1 MEATPSSAS
10 SSRYGHIPDG
20 DGGYPLAAWVW
31 GHRMRMG
38 QHWVEYFL
46 EFLNVL
52 AGFDYRLGQGLSPRE
67 VGEEPSG
74 YRIYRRLGLRR
85 FVFYD
90 EHEKSLHPDDTE
102 ARDQLLKQLQDSLGN
117 GAPSAPEDLEHVR
130 TLLRSF
136 SAVEESRSWFAKSLF
151 PAHDALLFW
160 EATRKG
166 VKHRR
171 DDVEAE
177 GGKPPRE
184 LDEAIRFDQRNFF
197 ARGGELYYLVLS
209 AGTEG
214 APQLRTDIED
224 GFKSLLFE
232 RNKAIGELATLVN
245 DAWTKLLGQDDD
257 SSKRRDLGWIPRQGA
272 PLFRQ
277 VALDVRAIL
286 QAQLEPFETL
296 DLLVHLVCFH
306 LALYIYSAAG
316 ETEKLGPFL
325 VDSVGK
331 RGTPLRQASATLLK
345 QQEAAIL
352 GKAIDYAR
360 AAVRSFAEDLDTDG
374 LAFSEDLHS
383 RAFEHFG
390 VRSLRKATREPFEQ
404 KTLHALQVQLER
416 GDLTRA
422 QFVEQYGE
430 ALIQELLLTDFR
442 KNFLGVHLKLGKAV
456 GFVAPHK
463 GPSARFV
470 IGDTLL
476 QTLAI
481 TACQKDT
488 EPYDA
493 REVTFDDFLRTL
505 YERYGVVVGE
515 REARAS
521 GLFREERINAEAYS
535 RNRDA
540 LLDRLIK
547 AGYAREFSDA
557 TAVVAATHAT
567 TA

>member
-1 MEATPSSAS
+1 M
-10 SSRYGHIPDG
+10 
-20 DGGYPLAAWVW
+20 
-31 GHRMRMG
+31 
-38 QHWVEYFL
+38 
-46 EFLNVL
+46 
-52 AGFDYRLGQGLSPRE
+52 
-67 VGEEPSG
+67 
-74 YRIYRRLGLRR
+74 
-85 FVFYD
+85 FYD

-102 ARDQLLKQLQDSLGN
+102 ARDRLLKQLQASLGN
-117 GAPSAPEDLEHVR
+117 GSPSTPEDLELVR

-166 VKHRR
+166 VKDRR
-171 DDVEAE
+171 DDLEAE
-177 GGKPPRE
+177 VGKPPHE
-184 LDEAIRFDQRNFF
+184 LDEDIRFDQRNFF

-214 APQLRTDIED
+214 APQLRTDIEE
-224 GFKSLLFE
+224 GFRSLLFE
-232 RNKAIGELATLVN
+232 RNKAIGELATLVD
-245 DAWTKLLGQDDD
+245 DAWTRLLDQDAE
-257 SSKRRDLGWIPRQGA
+257 SSKRRDLGWIPRQEA

-277 VALDVRAIL
+277 VALDVRAVL

-296 DLLVHLVCFH
+296 DLLAHLVCFH
-306 LALYIYSAAG
+306 LALYIYSTAG
-316 ETEKLGPFL
+316 ETEKPGPFL
-325 VDSVGK
+325 IDSIGV
-331 RGTPLRQASATLLK
+331 RGAPLRQVSATLLK
-345 QQEAAIL
+345 QQEASIL

-360 AAVRSFAEDLDTDG
+360 AEVRSFADDLDTDG
-374 LAFSEDLHS
+374 LAFSEDLHH

-390 VRSLRKATREPFEQ
+390 IRSLRKTTREAFEQ
-404 KTLHALQVQLER
+404 KTFHTLQAQLEQ
-416 GDLTRA
+416 GDLTRD
-422 QFVEQYGE
+422 QFVEQYCE

-476 QTLAI
+476 QALAI
-481 TACQKDT
+481 TACQKGA
-488 EPYDA
+488 EPY
-493 REVTFDDFLRTL
+493 EVHEITFDDFLRTL
-505 YERYGVVVGE
+505 HERYGVVVGE

-521 GLFREERINAEAYS
+521 GLFHEQRINAEAYS
-535 RNRDA
+535 SNRDA

-557 TAVVAATHAT
+557 TAVVSATHAA